1 MSIVKLVV
9 AKGGEADAGFVEE
22 ERHELSV
29 GDFVEVTSAEVVAGG
44 DGEVAGIDFLEG
56 VQCLA
61 DGGSTGDAFLG
72 RCNEGTV
79 EVIDAE
85 NGDFNGACVPARDA
99 LRLPFHL
106 CDGDE
111 GKESQPPQQGFGS
124 EETM

>member
-9 AKGGEADAGFVEE
+9 AEGGEADAGFVEE
-22 ERHELSV
+22 ERHELSA
-29 GDFVEVTSAEVVAGG
+29 GDFVEVASAEVVAGG
-44 DGEVAGIDFLEG
+44 DGEVARIDFLEG
-56 VQCLA
+56 VQCFA
-61 DGGSTGDAFLG
+61 DSGSTGDAFLG

-99 LRLPFHL
+99 LHLPLNL

-124 EETM
+124 EETK